1 MITLEQVK
9 WEVLKK
15 YKAEDQKCIFLS
27 LFDGNKNLL
36 ASNGVISTDKPL
48 GQIIDIL
55 YNGIVAKHPE
65 TTTIVADIVTEITPQ
80 TDVAT
85 LLGLSTAENGVV
97 IVDKWDRKSGVMIPG
112 TTGIAD
118 MKTALS
124 KIKEKYGLAG
134 DVEMYTFRTDKIAIT
149 K

>member
-1 MITLEQVK
+1 MLEA
-9 WEVLKK
+9 LKTVIFK
-15 YKAEDQKCIFLS
+15 SYKAEDQKCIFLS

-97 IVDKWDRKSGVMIPG
+97 IVDK
-112 TTGIAD
+112 
-118 MKTALS
+118 
-124 KIKEKYGLAG
+124 
-134 DVEMYTFRTDKIAIT
+134 
-149 K
+149 